1 MRRSVVGA
9 GILLLIAGY
18 IWIAGTTQ
26 TCPSCSFV
34 TGAIAGELEKK
45 EIAADPYP
53 ENPLE
58 IGDTVPSGVLE
69 SASGRSVDTAKLLV
83 GQPSVL
89 IFYRG
94 GWCPYCNKHLAGL
107 VDIVD
112 ELKAAGFQL
121 IAISPDRPE
130 ILTGKD
136 DLSDISYSLF
146 SDSSMD
152 VSRKFGIAFQ
162 VPAELVEKYK
172 SSYGIDIEADSGQ
185 THHLLPHP
193 SVFIVDSEGIIRFT
207 YVNEDYTVRMEPGK
221 ILEAAKGI

>member
-1 MRRSVVGA
+1 MSA
-9 GILLLIAGY
+9 L
-18 IWIAGTTQ
+18 
-26 TCPSCSFV
+26 
-34 TGAIAGELEKK
+34 
-45 EIAADPYP
+45 YP
-53 ENPLE
+53 DSPLG
-58 IGDTVPSGVLE
+58 IGDAVPAGVLAT
-69 SASGRSVDTAKLLV
+69 ASGRSVDTAKLLV

-94 GWCPYCNKHLAGL
+94 GWCPYCNKHLSGL

-121 IAISPDRPE
+121 VAVSADRAE
-130 ILTGKD
+130 ILASKD
-136 DLSDISYSLF
+136 ELSDLSYTLL

-193 SVFIVDSEGIIRFT
+193 SVFILDSEGIIRFT
-207 YVNEDYTVRMEPGK
+207 YVNEDYTVRLDPVK
-221 ILEAAKGI
+221 ILAAAKGI